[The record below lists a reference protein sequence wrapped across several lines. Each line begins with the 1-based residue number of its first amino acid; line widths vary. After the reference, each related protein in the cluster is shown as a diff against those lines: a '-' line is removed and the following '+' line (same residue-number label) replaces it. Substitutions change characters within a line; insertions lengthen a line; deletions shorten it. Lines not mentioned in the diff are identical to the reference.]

1 MYGDALF
8 HSVLS
13 HFAVQACWDKVPA
26 TFDEVV
32 EGVAARTPAPS
43 GPKPDFF
50 PGASLRS
57 QVLAHTLRMTVKPL
71 LGVWAQW
78 PSPLW
83 PAGLIDPAARIV
95 PPLRG
100 VGRHPVRLENC
111 DAELIDAGTT
121 GTSTVVLYLHGGGF
135 LTCGLNTH
143 RRLVSRISASAGAA
157 VLSVGYRM
165 MPRHPIRDAIAD
177 GVDGYRW
184 LLGQGFDAEKI
195 VIAGDSAGGYLTF
208 MTALTLADLHLP
220 CPAGLVALSPL
231 TDMDPAGKLAHPGAD
246 RCPVFPRSVLITFAG
261 LPDQGARRRTAGKP
275 RISPVDC
282 ILAGLPPV
290 LIQVGSTE
298 MLYPDAELM
307 AERLAA
313 AGVPVTLEV
322 WDRQVHVFQA
332 AADLIPEA
340 DHAIRQIGNFIRT
353 ATTARTLHRDRD
365 DEMVAL
371 RNIRARHVMRTTP
384 VRMPVRHLR

>member
-143 RRLVSRISASAGAA
+143 RRLVSRISASAG
-157 VLSVGYRM
+157 SGSQCR
-165 MPRHPIRDAIAD
+165 
-177 GVDGYRW
+177 
-184 LLGQGFDAEKI
+184 
-195 VIAGDSAGGYLTF
+195 
-208 MTALTLADLHLP
+208 
-220 CPAGLVALSPL
+220 
-231 TDMDPAGKLAHPGAD
+231 
-246 RCPVFPRSVLITFAG
+246 
-261 LPDQGARRRTAGKP
+261 LPD
-275 RISPVDC
+275 
-282 ILAGLPPV
+282 
-290 LIQVGSTE
+290 
-298 MLYPDAELM
+298 DAQTSD
-307 AERLAA
+307 
-313 AGVPVTLEV
+313 P
-322 WDRQVHVFQA
+322 
-332 AADLIPEA
+332 
-340 DHAIRQIGNFIRT
+340 
-353 ATTARTLHRDRD
+353 
-365 DEMVAL
+365 
-371 RNIRARHVMRTTP
+371 
-384 VRMPVRHLR
+384 

>member
-1 MYGDALF
+1 M
-8 HSVLS
+8 
-13 HFAVQACWDKVPA
+13 
-26 TFDEVV
+26 
-32 EGVAARTPAPS
+32 
-43 GPKPDFF
+43 PDFF

-57 QVLAHTLRMTVKPL
+57 QVLAHSLRMTVKPL

-83 PAGLIDPAARIV
+83 PAGVIDHAARIV

-100 VGRHPVRLENC
+100 VAHRSVRLENC
-111 DAELIDAGTT
+111 AAELIDAGNL
-121 GTSTVVLYLHGGGF
+121 GTETVVLYLHGGGF

-165 MPRHPIRDAIAD
+165 MPKHPIRDAIAD

-184 LLGQGFDAEKI
+184 LLGQGFETGKI

-208 MTALTLADLHLP
+208 MTALTLVDLDLP
-220 CPAGLVALSPL
+220 RPAGLVALSPL
-231 TDMDPAGKLAHPGAD
+231 TDMDPAGKLAHPGAGQ
-246 RCPVFPRSVLITFAG
+246 CPVFPRSVLTALTG
-261 LPDQGARRRTAGKP
+261 LADQDAHRDATGKP
-275 RISPVDC
+275 CASPVDG
-282 ILAGLPPV
+282 ILEGLPPV

-313 AGVPVTLEV
+313 AGVPITLEV

-340 DHAIRQIGNFIRT
+340 NHAIAQIGNFIRT
-353 ATTARTLHRDRD
+353 TTTARTHRSHLPV
-365 DEMVAL
+365 ETVAL
-371 RNIRARHVMRTTP
+371 
-384 VRMPVRHLR
+384 

>member
-8 HSVLS
+8 HSVLA
-13 HFAVQACWDKVPA
+13 HFVQECGDEVPV
-26 TFDEVV
+26 TFDAVV

-43 GPKPDFF
+43 GSKPDFF

-57 QVLAHTLRMTVKPL
+57 QVLAHALRMTVKPL
-71 LGVWAQW
+71 LAVWAQW

-100 VGRHPVRLENC
+100 VGRQSVRLENC
-111 DAELIDAGTT
+111 DAELIDAGNT
-121 GTSTVVLYLHGGGF
+121 GTATVVLYLHGGGF

-261 LPDQGARRRTAGKP
+261 LPDQGARRRPTGKP

>member
-1 MYGDALF
+1 M
-8 HSVLS
+8 
-13 HFAVQACWDKVPA
+13 
-26 TFDEVV
+26 
-32 EGVAARTPAPS
+32 
-43 GPKPDFF
+43 
-50 PGASLRS
+50 
-57 QVLAHTLRMTVKPL
+57 
-71 LGVWAQW
+71 
-78 PSPLW
+78 
-83 PAGLIDPAARIV
+83 
-95 PPLRG
+95 
-100 VGRHPVRLENC
+100 
-111 DAELIDAGTT
+111 
-121 GTSTVVLYLHGGGF
+121 VLYLHGGGF

-231 TDMDPAGKLAHPGAD
+231 TDMDPTGKLAHPGAD
-246 RCPVFPRSVLITFAG
+246 RCPVFPRSVLTTFAG
-261 LPDQGARRRTAGKP
+261 LPDQGARRRPTGKP

>member
-1 MYGDALF
+1 MD
-8 HSVLS
+8 
-13 HFAVQACWDKVPA
+13 
-26 TFDEVV
+26 
-32 EGVAARTPAPS
+32 
-43 GPKPDFF
+43 
-50 PGASLRS
+50 
-57 QVLAHTLRMTVKPL
+57 
-71 LGVWAQW
+71 
-78 PSPLW
+78 
-83 PAGLIDPAARIV
+83 
-95 PPLRG
+95 
-100 VGRHPVRLENC
+100 
-111 DAELIDAGTT
+111 
-121 GTSTVVLYLHGGGF
+121 
-135 LTCGLNTH
+135 
-143 RRLVSRISASAGAA
+143 
-157 VLSVGYRM
+157 
-165 MPRHPIRDAIAD
+165 
-177 GVDGYRW
+177 
-184 LLGQGFDAEKI
+184 
-195 VIAGDSAGGYLTF
+195 
-208 MTALTLADLHLP
+208 LP

-261 LPDQGARRRTAGKP
+261 LPDQGARRRTTGKP

-353 ATTARTLHRDRD
+353 ATTARTFTAIAPTNGGIAKYPRPPRHAHHARTNASETSRVKTSRAGRQRGAGTSLEVRGAAAAPQLFGHILEADEHDRVVVSL
-365 DEMVAL
+365 E
-371 RNIRARHVMRTTP
+371 R
-384 VRMPVRHLR
+384 